1 MTTQGRSLGRTLQDP
16 KRKCLLKLSFS
27 SFLFDRKRQKYY
39 HSPLMSAPAVID
51 SLEFARAAQSM
62 SGSLPVASLQRLHD
76 VLFDT
81 DGSLSYEV
89 RGGCDSRQR
98 PQLELRITGDLD
110 LQCQRCLGL
119 LPYVVDVRNT
129 VLLIPPAEQTSED
142 IDDAQTAD
150 AIEASPELEVTSLI
164 EEEVLLSL
172 PLAPRHAEGECASRL
187 EQTARAAESA
197 FAKLGAL
204 KRPRNQH

>member
-1 MTTQGRSLGRTLQDP
+1 
-16 KRKCLLKLSFS
+16 
-27 SFLFDRKRQKYY
+27 
-39 HSPLMSAPAVID
+39 MSAPAVID

-81 DGSLSYEV
+81 DGSLSYEL
-89 RGGCDSRQR
+89 RGGRDARKR
-98 PQLELRITGDLD
+98 PRLELRITGDLD
-110 LQCQRCLGL
+110 LQCQRCLGV
-119 LPYVVDVRNT
+119 LPYVVDVSNT
-129 VLLIPPAEQTSED
+129 VLLIAPGEQTSDD
-142 IDDAQTAD
+142 IDDAEAAD
-150 AIEASPELEVTSLI
+150 AIEASPELDVTSLI

-187 EQTARAAESA
+187 NEATARAAEPA

-204 KRPRNQH
+204 KGPRNQH